1 MENNSDLDV
10 SNLIEF
16 SKIIKDLLLDLLTT
30 FPDKLK
36 DISISWLFIIL

>member
-16 SKIIKDLLLDLLTT
+16 SKIIKDLLLD
-30 FPDKLK
+30 
-36 DISISWLFIIL
+36 IINYFSR